1 MEQETEVEQQA
12 VGWGAW
18 APIYEPRRRDP
29 RRRAGLRLLRSV
41 PDAQTELFH
50 HIAGLAVV
58 RAEPMAQVAGRG
70 DAADG
75 NGAGVRTRI
84 GRTYGGQTFHIG

>member
-1 MEQETEVEQQA
+1 MEQESEVEQRA

-18 APIYEPRRRDP
+18 APIYEP

-50 HIAGLAVV
+50 HVAGLAVV
-58 RAEPMAQVAGRG
+58 RAEPVAQVVGRG
-70 DAADG
+70 DPADG

-84 GRTYGGQTFHIG
+84 GRTYGGQTLHIG